1 MPLRILT
8 PEYDSTGISGLILLC
23 ASSSTLASYANLRLA
38 RFALDYDATYTFT
51 LVIVILYGFLIGAPI
66 LTFRIEGGL
75 LWLLTWLA
83 VGLIAGFL
91 AFYADR
97 RIVAF
102 IRPYWTSNVVMA
114 ASTARMAALGASGIS
129 PASRH
134 SERRVPTRLLLL
146 LASAGLEELAF
157 RGFMLQLFLLVR
169 PPVAEAA
176 LVIAIIPIFA
186 LTHLWFGWTQVVA
199 KLPLGTLTLGVA
211 LYSGSLMPA
220 ILTHLTFNLLIWRR
234 ERIER

>member
-8 PEYDSTGISGLILLC
+8 PEYYSTGISGLMLLC
-23 ASSSTLASYANLRLA
+23 ASSSALASYTKLRLP
-38 RFALDYDATYTFT
+38 RLFLDYDATYTFT
-51 LVIVILYGFLIGAPI
+51 LVIVVLYGFLIGAPI
-66 LTFRIEGGL
+66 LTFDIEGGL
-75 LWLLTWLA
+75 LWQLTWLA
-83 VGLIAGFL
+83 GGTMAGLL

-102 IRPYWTSNVVMA
+102 IRPYLTSNLVIAVPTKTSA
-114 ASTARMAALGASGIS
+114 GAKNVT
-129 PASRH
+129 SRH
-134 SERRVPTRLLLL
+134 SGRPAPTRLLLL

-157 RGFMLQLFLLVR
+157 RGFMLQFFLFVR
-169 PPVAEAA
+169 PLVAQTA
-176 LVIAIIPIFA
+176 LVGALVPIFA

-211 LYSGSLMPA
+211 LCSGSLTPA

-234 ERIER
+234 ERIAW